1 MTMHEVGIA
10 HNLLAL
16 AAQNIPDAD
25 RVEVRSLKIRL
36 GPLAGVS
43 QEELRFGF
51 EVAAHG
57 TPFAGARLDVEETP
71 AIIYCSHCRQEF
83 VLPDGELLVCPAC
96 ATASVQVVR
105 GKELTLVAI
114 EVAEDDDTS

>member
-1 MTMHEVGIA
+1 MHEVGIA
-10 HNLLAL
+10 QNLLAL
-16 AAQNIPDAD
+16 AAQSTPDIAGAQ
-25 RVEVRSLKIRL
+25 VRSLKIRL

-51 EVAAHG
+51 EVAAHD
-57 TPFAGARLDVEETP
+57 TPFAGAHLDVEET
-71 AIIYCSHCRQEF
+71 AAVIYCSHCRQEF
-83 VLPDGELLVCPAC
+83 VLPDGELLICPAC

-114 EVAEDDDTS
+114 EVAEDDETG